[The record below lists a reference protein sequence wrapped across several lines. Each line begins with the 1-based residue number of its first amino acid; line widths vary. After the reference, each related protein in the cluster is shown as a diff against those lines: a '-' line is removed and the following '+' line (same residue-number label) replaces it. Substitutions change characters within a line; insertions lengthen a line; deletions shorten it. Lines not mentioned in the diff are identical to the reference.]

1 MVKKRSIVKRRGQ
14 RERYDERKVY
24 ASIYAAAL
32 NCHYTEQKS
41 EKIAKDI
48 TKKIKSW
55 IKTKKDITSEEIR
68 DQILKHIKD
77 KNVKLMYTHH
87 LDLS

>member
-48 TKKIKSW
+48 TKKINSW
-55 IKTKKDITSEEIR
+55 IKTKKEITSEEIR

-77 KNVKLMYTHH
+77 KDVKLMYAHH